1 MAFVHA
7 ANNIKCALEQ
17 WTAASATLSPAEL
30 AELPARGAGGN
41 HWGWAKPWR
50 DHKLT
55 STGTALPRFFG
66 KSSSLLEIRE

>member
-1 MAFVHA
+1 MRAERGGSPERGDGPSE
-7 ANNIKCALEQ
+7 L
-17 WTAASATLSPAEL
+17 AASSAELTASSAELAASSAEL

-55 STGTALPRFFG
+55 STGTA
-66 KSSSLLEIRE
+66 IRE